1 MIWSWRGVVAVIFA
15 VAVGGSILALCLGAV
30 LQDQTISQQGSDL
43 ISTTLGVAVGAVAV
57 YLGGGRNGSHPE
69 SPPPANT
76 PPTDDPP
83 TTDLDYP

>member
-57 YLGGGRNGSHPE
+57 YLGSRNGAGSDE
-69 SPPPANT
+69 
-76 PPTDDPP
+76 
-83 TTDLDYP
+83 